1 MLAVLQALETLAS
14 SPPPPPSRMGVLIT
28 GGSGFLG
35 HALVEKLL
43 ADGCPRVCILSRNE
57 YAQEK
62 MRVHFNNDERLRWFI
77 GDVRDERRLERA
89 FSSVYAVIHA
99 AALKRIEVGA
109 YNPEE
114 MVKTNVDGTV
124 NVVEAARRAGVG
136 KVIFVSSDKAY
147 QPVSPYGQSKAMAE
161 SIVLNAQDPQHGPIF
176 RVVRYGNVAGSTGSV
191 IPTWR
196 ALIAKGKPIRMT
208 SPDCTRFW
216 MTREEAAK
224 LVVDTLVP
232 EARDAE
238 RLAIPDLPAFRLGDL
253 AQALDAQEII
263 FTGLPPHEKHHESM
277 TAMLYSAT
285 ARRMTVGEL
294 RDRLKDIQ

>member
-1 MLAVLQALETLAS
+1 MLDALAGLLAQAKAGAA
-14 SPPPPPSRMGVLIT
+14 PARNGVLIT

-43 ADGCPRVCILSRNE
+43 ADGCPRICILSRNE
-57 YAQEK
+57 FAQAK
-62 MRVHFNNDERLRWFI
+62 MRAHFNNDARLRWFI

-89 FSSVYAVIHA
+89 FAGVYVVIHA

-124 NVVEAARRAGVG
+124 NVVDAARRAGVG
-136 KVIFVSSDKAY
+136 KVILVSSDKAY

-161 SIVLNAQDPQHGPIF
+161 SIMLNAQDPQHGPIF

-196 ALIAKGKPIRMT
+196 SLAAKGEPIT
-208 SPDCTRFW
+208 ITDPECTRFW
-216 MTREEAAK
+216 MSREEAAK
-224 LVVDTLVP
+224 LVVDTIVP
-232 EARDAE
+232 ESRDAE

-253 AQALDAQEII
+253 VEALGAPKFIVS
-263 FTGLPPHEKHHESM
+263 GLPPHEKMHENMDS
-277 TAMLYSAT
+277 TRCSAD
-285 ARRMTVGEL
+285 ARRMTVEEI
-294 RDRLKDIQ
+294 RERLKELP